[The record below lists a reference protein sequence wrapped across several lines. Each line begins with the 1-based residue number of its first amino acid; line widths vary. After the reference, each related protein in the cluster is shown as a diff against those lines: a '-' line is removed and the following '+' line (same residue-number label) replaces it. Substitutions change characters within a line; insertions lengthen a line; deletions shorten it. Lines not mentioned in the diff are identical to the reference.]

1 MDIAISNL
9 FSDPLHPA
17 LIISKTLSE
26 TDIKEN
32 MRLPKQEIEYVLAIM
47 GGVTAEELQIGKKVI
62 ISDLVEGDQY
72 EVFLKYSDT
81 KKKYTI
87 GEGWAKLRDSLDLEE
102 GQTLK
107 LYWYQDFKIFVIL
120 NFPYNLLD

>member
-1 MDIAISNL
+1 MEIAISNL

-17 LIISKTLSE
+17 LIISKTISK
-26 TDIKEN
+26 TDIAEN
-32 MRLPKQEIEYVLAIM
+32 MRLPKHEIESVLAIM
-47 GGVTAEELQIGKKVI
+47 GGVTAEELQIGKKVV

-72 EVFLKYSDT
+72 EVFLKCLNNKRY
-81 KKKYTI
+81 YI
-87 GEGWAKLRDSLDLEE
+87 GEGWGKLRDSLDLKE